1 MFLKFH
7 SAQLELL
14 LEIGVGSHGGILEF
28 DQVFLAKLSVYSLKR
43 YLFGNT
49 VPHLGFFFFFF
60 ATYLAAKD
68 NFRVEA
74 FISEP
79 KI

>member
-28 DQVFLAKLSVYSLKR
+28 DQVFPAKLSVYSLKQ

-49 VPHLGFFFFFF
+49 VPHLGFFFFF

-74 FISEP
+74 FTNEP
-79 KI
+79 EI